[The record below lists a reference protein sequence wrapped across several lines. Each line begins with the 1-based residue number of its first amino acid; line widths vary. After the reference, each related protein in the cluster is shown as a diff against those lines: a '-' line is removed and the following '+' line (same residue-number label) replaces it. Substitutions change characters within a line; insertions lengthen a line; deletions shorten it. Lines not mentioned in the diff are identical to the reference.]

1 MMAED
6 PQQSGRFVTPAN
18 VLTFSRLIFLPIVLF
33 GISRGYPWITVAAMF
48 AAWITDLLD
57 GRIARLMKQGGTP
70 FGKSLDSTVDFALIY
85 CLFIGYYAAR
95 QLHSWQFAFLY
106 LAMLTILTLQM
117 TLGATGHEGET
128 ATTRLG
134 KPTGAMQYAYLLFL
148 AVLQVPAVRANSIV
162 QTVDQVYF
170 VIMAALIVLNSIECV
185 LTIGR
190 LTRAPAEPEPTA
202 PM

>member
-1 MMAED
+1 MAEEAR
-6 PQQSGRFVTPAN
+6 PTRRMVTPAN
-18 VLTFSRLIFLPIVLF
+18 VLTFSRLVFLPVVLF
-33 GISRGYPWITVAAMF
+33 GVSRGHPWITVGAMF

-70 FGKSLDSTVDFALIY
+70 FGKSLDSTVDFAFIY

-106 LAMLTILTLQM
+106 LAMLTILLLQM

-128 ATTRLG
+128 ASTRLG

-148 AVLQVPAVRANSIV
+148 AVLQLPAVRANAVV
-162 QTVDQVYF
+162 QTVDLVYF
-170 VIMAALIVLNSIECV
+170 VIMAALIVANSVECLLV
-185 LTIGR
+185 IGR
-190 LTRAPAEPEPTA
+190 LSRPPADTEPVP
-202 PM
+202 

>member
-1 MMAED
+1 MAEEAR
-6 PQQSGRFVTPAN
+6 PARRMVTPAN

-33 GISRGYPWITVAAMF
+33 GVSRGYPWITVAAMF

-70 FGKSLDSTVDFALIY
+70 FGKSLDSTVDFAFIY

-106 LAMLTILTLQM
+106 LAMLTILSLQM

-128 ATTRLG
+128 ASTRLG

-148 AVLQVPAVRANSIV
+148 AVLQLPAVRAHPVV
-162 QTVDQVYF
+162 QTVDLVYF
-170 VIMAALIVLNSIECV
+170 VLMAALIVANSIECLMV
-185 LTIGR
+185 IGR
-190 LTRAPAEPEPTA
+190 LTRAPAEAA
-202 PM
+202 P

>member
-1 MMAED
+1 MAEEAR
-6 PQQSGRFVTPAN
+6 PARRMVTPAN

-33 GISRGYPWITVAAMF
+33 GVSRGYPWITVAAMF
-48 AAWITDLLD
+48 ATWITDLLD

-148 AVLQVPAVRANSIV
+148 AVLQIPAVGAHPVV
-162 QTVDQVYF
+162 QTVDLVYF
-170 VIMAALIVLNSIECV
+170 LLMAALIVANSIECV
-185 LTIGR
+185 MTITR
-190 LTRAPAEPEPTA
+190 LSRAPVGPEVPA
-202 PM
+202 

>member
-1 MMAED
+1 MAEQAQ
-6 PQQSGRFVTPAN
+6 PARRMVTAAN
-18 VLTFSRLIFLPIVLF
+18 VLTFSRLIFLPIVLY
-33 GISRGYPWITVAAMF
+33 GVSRHHPWITVGAMF

-57 GRIARLMKQGGTP
+57 GRVARLMKQGGTP

-128 ATTRLG
+128 ASTRLG

-148 AVLQVPAVRANSIV
+148 AVLQIPAVRANPVV
-162 QTVDQVYF
+162 QTIDRVYF
-170 VIMAALIVLNSIECV
+170 LIMAALIVANSIECLMV
-185 LTIGR
+185 IGR
-190 LTRAPAEPEPTA
+190 LTRPPAEAEP
-202 PM
+202 